1 MKKFLIKFSY
11 IVLPIYILMLGLV
24 AYVTL
29 YISPRADSDLGSLAL
44 IPFGVEYSQSLMKYG
59 MKDTLFIKINHTEE
73 LRNIHVNVLT
83 VGDSFSQQG
92 NIGYQNYMPGEGLT
106 VANCRRS
113 LYENPLQYACNILDW
128 GVVDS
133 TNIDVL
139 VVEVVE
145 RDFALRIS
153 DFKESKVEVP
163 EPESA
168 PGGEKRNANEWSLLR
183 ARDFIL
189 YRFAGRSPVYVV
201 DLNRDFF
208 SSREPNKLYFYDGD
222 IKNGL
227 TIDEAVVPKMKNV
240 FEVLTRKAHERGI
253 RLMLMVA
260 VDKYDLYQDY
270 ITDNPYP
277 PKRVNEDIREIFGD
291 IPEVMLCKYCLQP
304 LVEKGEKDV
313 FLFDNTHW
321 SYKGSEAVGKE
332 LSRRVIP
339 LLSRRGARRV
349 GWSDPPP
356 NSQTADTFPSIGQ

>member
-1 MKKFLIKFSY
+1 
-11 IVLPIYILMLGLV
+11 
-24 AYVTL
+24 
-29 YISPRADSDLGSLAL
+29 
-44 IPFGVEYSQSLMKYG
+44 
-59 MKDTLFIKINHTEE
+59 
-73 LRNIHVNVLT
+73 
-83 VGDSFSQQG
+83 
-92 NIGYQNYMPGEGLT
+92 MPGEGLT

-128 GVVDS
+128 GAVDS

-227 TIDEAVVPKMKNV
+227 SIDETVVPKVKNV

-260 VDKYDLYQDY
+260 VDKYDLYQDC

-277 PKRVNEDIREIFGD
+277 QKRVNEDIREIFGD
-291 IPEVMLCKYCLQP
+291 IPEVMLCKDCLQP
-304 LVEKGEKDV
+304 LLEKGEKDV

-332 LSRRVIP
+332 LSRRIP

-356 NSQTADTFPSIGQ
+356 NSQTADTFPFIGQ

>member
-1 MKKFLIKFSY
+1 
-11 IVLPIYILMLGLV
+11 MLGLV

-44 IPFGVEYSQSLMKYG
+44 IPFGVEYSQSLIKYG
-59 MKDTLFIKINHTEE
+59 MKDTLFIKVNHTDE

-92 NIGYQNYMPGEGLT
+92 NMGYQNYMPGEELA

-113 LYENPLQYACNILDW
+113 LYENPIQYACNILDW

-139 VVEVVE
+139 VLEVVE
-145 RDFALRIS
+145 RDFALRIN

-168 PGGEKRNANEWSLLR
+168 PAGEKRNANEWSLLR

-189 YRFAGRSPVYVV
+189 YRFADRSPVNVV
-201 DLNRDFF
+201 NLNRNFF

-227 TIDEAVVPKMKNV
+227 TIDEAVIPKVKEV
-240 FEVLTRKAHERGI
+240 FGLLTRKAHERGI
-253 RLMLMVA
+253 QLMLMVA
-260 VDKYDLYQDY
+260 VDKYDLFQDY
-270 ITDNPYP
+270 IMDNPYP

-304 LVEKGEKDV
+304 LLEKGEKDV

-332 LSRRVIP
+332 LCRRVNLII
-339 LLSRRGARRV
+339 
-349 GWSDPPP
+349 
-356 NSQTADTFPSIGQ
+356 NKQ

>member
-11 IVLPIYILMLGLV
+11 IVLPIYIIMLGLV

-44 IPFGVEYSQSLMKYG
+44 IPFGVEYSQSLIKYG
-59 MKDTLFIKINHTEE
+59 MKDTLFLKVNHTDE

-92 NIGYQNYMPGEGLT
+92 NMGYQNYMPGEGLA

-113 LYENPLQYACNILDW
+113 LYENPILYACNILDW

-139 VVEVVE
+139 VLEVVE
-145 RDFALRIS
+145 RDFALRIN

-168 PGGEKRNANEWSLLR
+168 PAGEKRNANEWSLLR

-189 YRFAGRSPVYVV
+189 YRFADRSPVNVV
-201 DLNRDFF
+201 NLNRDFF

-227 TIDEAVVPKMKNV
+227 TIDEAVIPKVKEV
-240 FEVLTRKAHERGI
+240 FGLLTRKVHERGI
-253 RLMLMVA
+253 QLMLMVA
-260 VDKYDLYQDY
+260 VDKYDLFQDY
-270 ITDNPYP
+270 IMDNPYP

-304 LVEKGEKDV
+304 LLEKGEKDV

-332 LSRRVIP
+332 LCRRVNLII
-339 LLSRRGARRV
+339 
-349 GWSDPPP
+349 
-356 NSQTADTFPSIGQ
+356 NKQ

>member
-1 MKKFLIKFSY
+1 MI
-11 IVLPIYILMLGLV
+11 GLV
-24 AYVTL
+24 VYVTL

-59 MKDTLFIKINHTEE
+59 MEDTLFMKVNYTEE

-92 NIGYQNYMPGEGLT
+92 NMGYQNYMPGKGFS

-113 LYENPLQYACNILDW
+113 LYENPIQYACNILDC
-128 GVVDS
+128 GIVDS

-168 PGGEKRNANEWSLLR
+168 SDGEKRNANEWSLLR

-189 YRFAGRSPVYVV
+189 YRFASRSPVYVV
-201 DLNRDFF
+201 DLKKDFF
-208 SSREPNKLYFYDGD
+208 SSCEPNKLYFYDGD

-227 TIDEAVVPKMKNV
+227 TIDEAVIPKVKNV
-240 FEVLTRKAHERGI
+240 FDLLTRKAHERGI
-253 RLMLMVA
+253 QLMLMVA

-270 ITDNPYP
+270 IMDNPYP
-277 PKRVNEDIREIFGD
+277 PKQVNEDVREIFGD

-304 LVEKGEKDV
+304 LLDKGEKDV

-332 LSRRVIP
+332 LSSRVN
-339 LLSRRGARRV
+339 LLMNR
-349 GWSDPPP
+349 
-356 NSQTADTFPSIGQ
+356 Q

>member
-11 IVLPIYILMLGLV
+11 IVLPIYIIMLGLV

-29 YISPRADSDLGSLAL
+29 YISPRADVSDLGYLAL
-44 IPFGVEYSQSLMKYG
+44 IPFGVEYGQMISKSE
-59 MKDTLFIKINHTEE
+59 MKDTLFIKVNHTEE

-92 NIGYQNYMPGEGLT
+92 SAGYQNYMPGEGIS

-113 LYENPLQYACNILDW
+113 LYENPIQYACNILDW

-145 RDFALRIS
+145 RDFAI
-153 DFKESKVEVP
+153 DIGNFGENKIEVP
-163 EPESA
+163 EPDSTSDKVVGSA
-168 PGGEKRNANEWSLLR
+168 NVWSLLR
-183 ARDFIL
+183 ARDFVL
-189 YRFAGRSPVYVV
+189 YRYAGRSPVYTF
-201 DLNRDFF
+201 DLKRDFF
-208 SSREPNKLYFYDGD
+208 SSREPNKLYVYDRD
-222 IKNGL
+222 VINGL
-227 TIDEAVVPKMKNV
+227 TIDEALRPKVKEV
-240 FEVLTRKAHERGI
+240 FDLLTRKAHDRGI
-253 RLMLMVA
+253 KLMLMIP

-277 PKRVNEDIREIFGD
+277 PKRVNEDVREIFGD

-304 LVEKGEKDV
+304 LLDKGEKDV

-332 LSRRVIP
+332 LCRRVN
-339 LLSRRGARRV
+339 LLMR
-349 GWSDPPP
+349 
-356 NSQTADTFPSIGQ
+356 Q

>member
-1 MKKFLIKFSY
+1 MKKFLIKLSY

-29 YISPRADSDLGSLAL
+29 YISPRADTGDLGNLAL
-44 IPFGVEYSQSLMKYG
+44 IPFGVEYGESLKKYE
-59 MKDTLFIKINHTEE
+59 MKDTLFIKVNHTEE

-92 NIGYQNYMPGEGLT
+92 NIGYQNYLSGEGIT
-106 VANCRRS
+106 VANCKRS
-113 LYENPLQYACNILDW
+113 LYDNPIQYTYNILDW

-145 RDFALRIS
+145 RDFALRLS
-153 DFKESKVEVP
+153 GFKESKVEVP

-168 PGGEKRNANEWSLLR
+168 PDGKKRNANEWSLLR
-183 ARDFIL
+183 ARDYIL

-201 DLNRDFF
+201 DLKKEFF
-208 SSREPNKLYFYDGD
+208 SSHEPNKLYFYDGD

-227 TIDEAVVPKMKNV
+227 TIDETVIPKVKNV
-240 FEVLTRKAHERGI
+240 FDLLTRKAHKRGI
-253 RLMLMVA
+253 QLMLMVA

-277 PKRVNEDIREIFGD
+277 PKQVNEDVREIFGD

-304 LVEKGEKDV
+304 LLEKGEKDV

-332 LSRRVIP
+332 LSKRVR
-339 LLSRRGARRV
+339 LMME
-349 GWSDPPP
+349 
-356 NSQTADTFPSIGQ
+356 

>member
-11 IVLPIYILMLGLV
+11 IVLPIYIIMLGLV
-24 AYVTL
+24 AYVTF
-29 YISPRADSDLGSLAL
+29 YISPRADVSDLGYLAL
-44 IPFGVEYSQSLMKYG
+44 IPFGAEYGQMISKNE
-59 MKDTLFIKINHTEE
+59 MKDTLFIIVNHTEE

-92 NIGYQNYMPGEGLT
+92 SAGYQNYMPGEGIS

-113 LYENPLQYACNILDW
+113 LYESPIQYACNILDW

-145 RDFALRIS
+145 RDFAI
-153 DFKESKVEVP
+153 DIGNFGENKIEVP
-163 EPESA
+163 EPDSTSDKVVGSA
-168 PGGEKRNANEWSLLR
+168 NVWSLLR
-183 ARDFIL
+183 ARDFVL
-189 YRFAGRSPVYVV
+189 YRYAGRSPVYTF
-201 DLNRDFF
+201 DLKRDFF
-208 SSREPNKLYFYDGD
+208 SSREPNKLYVYDRD
-222 IKNGL
+222 INNGL
-227 TIDEAVVPKMKNV
+227 TIDENLRPKVKEV
-240 FEVLTRKAHERGI
+240 FDLLTRKAHDRGI
-253 RLMLMVA
+253 KLMLMMP

-277 PKRVNEDIREIFGD
+277 PKRVNEDVREIFGD

-304 LVEKGEKDV
+304 LLDKGEKDV

-332 LSRRVIP
+332 LCRRVN
-339 LLSRRGARRV
+339 LLMR
-349 GWSDPPP
+349 
-356 NSQTADTFPSIGQ
+356 Q